1 MPRIVEGR
9 AISDIKLEKPFK
21 LIVGGGSGAGK
32 SEFIKKIVDKNFF
45 SSSFSR
51 IIYSYPNYLNDIPIE
66 FKTLVEYRQG
76 VLSEECIQDLKP
88 NSLLIIDD
96 LMRECAESN
105 IIENLFAVTARK
117 RNISVVLVTQ
127 NVYYQGKHFRNI
139 RLNATGFVLFK
150 FYAGVDINWRLIRD
164 LGLQNIMPKPCLE
177 SIYSERYSYIFI
189 NIHPNRQTD
198 FGIVASNIFKNN
210 FSLYHMGMEY
220 YAIRKSDFIKYFK
233 IVESKKNTVKAIKNE
248 IEVKQTKKH
257 KRKEK
262 NKFQEKKRAKIE
274 LSDTSEE
281 TTDCDSNFSDSDS
294 E

>member
-32 SEFIKKIVDKNFF
+32 SEFIKKLLDKNFF
-45 SSSFSR
+45 SSSFNR
-51 IIYSYPNYLNDIPIE
+51 IIYSYPHYLNDVPIE

-164 LGLQNIMPKPCLE
+164 LGL
-177 SIYSERYSYIFI
+177 
-189 NIHPNRQTD
+189 
-198 FGIVASNIFKNN
+198 
-210 FSLYHMGMEY
+210 
-220 YAIRKSDFIKYFK
+220 
-233 IVESKKNTVKAIKNE
+233 
-248 IEVKQTKKH
+248 
-257 KRKEK
+257 
-262 NKFQEKKRAKIE
+262 
-274 LSDTSEE
+274 
-281 TTDCDSNFSDSDS
+281 
-294 E
+294 